1 MTIIY
6 NARIVDESADKKGAA
21 IIEGKKI
28 KRVFYG
34 TFKSAESVLKAA
46 NVGKTKNAAQTEI
59 AGKTKNAAGAGRNS
73 SLSKSSG
80 MTKIDAQGLV
90 LSPAFVDMHA
100 HFRYPGQTQKEDLD
114 SALNAAAAGG
124 FGTLVLMPNTNPVVS
139 SKDEALKVDQEAAER
154 KMSRVFQAVSLTKR
168 FDGATTV
175 HLEGLDKKTT
185 PVISEDGREVASSAV
200 MLDAMKIAAKKKIV
214 VSCHCEDPALA
225 ALAKTY
231 RTRALELMAK
241 YKIPAWG
248 AIDKKVLAAVPASA
262 LGQIVQNIK
271 EANSLLELA
280 EDAATERNILL
291 AQKAGCHIHL
301 CHVSTVKSVMAARRA
316 KAEEKNYKN
325 GFKIT
330 FEITPHHLA
339 LEGTA
344 VPKIFAF
351 VNPPLR
357 TANDRAALLAALKD
371 GTADCIATDH
381 APHTMEDKA
390 AGAPGFTGLET
401 AYAVCNS
408 VLCKKEKISAQ
419 KLMALM
425 SARPARILGLKKGLV
440 AAGYDADLVLLDPD
454 KKWRVDS
461 SRFYSKGKATPLDG
475 KTLAGRVVATF
486 VAGRKIF
493 G

>member
-6 NARIVDESADKKGAA
+6 NARIVDENTDKKGAV
-21 IIEGKKI
+21 IIDGKKI
-28 KRVFYG
+28 KRVIYG
-34 TFKSAESVLKAA
+34 AAKSADFCSIGA
-46 NVGKTKNAAQTEI
+46 KTIYA
-59 AGKTKNAAGAGRNS
+59 
-73 SLSKSSG
+73 
-80 MTKIDAQGLV
+80 IDAHGLV
-90 LSPAFVDMHA
+90 LAPAFIDMHA
-100 HFRYPGQTQKEDLD
+100 HFRYPGQTQKEDLN
-114 SALNAAAAGG
+114 SALKAAVHGG

-139 SKDEALKVDQEAAER
+139 SKEAALKIDTEAAAR
-154 KMSRVFQAVSLTKR
+154 KMSRVYQTVSITQN
-168 FDGATTV
+168 FDGTSTA
-175 HLEGLDKKTT
+175 HLAALDKKTT
-185 PVISEDGREVASSAV
+185 PVISEDGHDVLSAAV
-200 MLDAMKIAAKKKIV
+200 MLQGMKIAAKKKIV

-248 AIDKKVLAAVPASA
+248 AIDKKVLAAVPKAA
-262 LGQIVQNIK
+262 LLEIVQNIK

-280 EDAATERNILL
+280 EDAATERNILI

-301 CHVSTVKSVMAARRA
+301 CHVSTKKSVEAARRA

-344 VPKIFAF
+344 VPQIFAF

-357 TANDRAALLAALKD
+357 TSQDRAALLAALKD

-408 VLCKKEKISAQ
+408 VLCKQEKIPAQ

>member
-6 NARIVDESADKKGAA
+6 NARIVDQNTNKKGAV
-21 IIEGKKI
+21 IINGKKI
-28 KRVFYG
+28 ARVLFG
-34 TFKSAESVLKAA
+34 SFKSAESVL
-46 NVGKTKNAAQTEI
+46 T
-59 AGKTKNAAGAGRNS
+59 AAGLGK
-73 SLSKSSG
+73 KSG
-80 MTKIDAQGLV
+80 AAAIDARGLV
-90 LSPAFVDMHA
+90 VSPAFIDMHA

-114 SALNAAAAGG
+114 SALKAAAAGG
-124 FGTLVLMPNTNPVVS
+124 FGTLVLMPNTSPVVS
-139 SKDEALKVDQEAAER
+139 SKAEALKVDAKAAAR
-154 KMSRVFQAVSLTKR
+154 KMSRVFQTVSLTQN
-168 FDGATTV
+168 FDGITTA
-175 HLEGLDKKTT
+175 HLAALDKKTT

-248 AIDKKVLAAVPASA
+248 AIDKKVLAAVPKSA
-262 LGQIVQNIK
+262 LERIVQNIK

-301 CHVSTVKSVMAARRA
+301 CHVSTKKSVEAARRA

-381 APHTMEDKA
+381 APHTADDKA

-408 VLCKKEKISAQ
+408 VLCKGGLLSAQ

-475 KTLAGRVVATF
+475 KTLTGRVMGTI
-486 VAGRKIF
+486 VAGQRIF
-493 G
+493 GE

>member
-6 NARIVDESADKKGAA
+6 NARIVDENTDKKGAV
-21 IIEGKKI
+21 IIEGTKI

-46 NVGKTKNAAQTEI
+46 NVGKTKNAA
-59 AGKTKNAAGAGRNS
+59 ASRAARNS
-73 SLSKSSG
+73 SLASNS
-80 MTKIDAQGLV
+80 IDARGLV
-90 LSPAFVDMHA
+90 LSPAFIDMHA

-139 SKDEALKVDQEAAER
+139 SKAEALKVDAEAAER
-154 KMSRVFQAVSLTKR
+154 KMSRVFQTVSLTQN
-168 FDGATTV
+168 FDGVTTA
-175 HLEGLDKKTT
+175 HLAALDKKTT

-200 MLDAMKIAAKKKIV
+200 MLDAMKIAAKKKII
-214 VSCHCEDPALA
+214 VSCHCEDPTLA
-225 ALAKTY
+225 ALAKSY

-241 YKIPAWG
+241 HKIPAWG
-248 AIDKKVLAAVPASA
+248 AIDKKALAAVPKNA
-262 LGQIVQNIK
+262 LDQIVQNIK

-357 TANDRAALLAALKD
+357 TAQDRAALLAALKD

-408 VLCKKEKISAQ
+408 VLCKRGLLSEQ

-475 KTLAGRVVATF
+475 KTLAGRVDATF

-493 G
+493 GER

>member
-6 NARIVDESADKKGAA
+6 NARIVDQNTNKKGAV
-21 IIEGKKI
+21 IINGKKI
-28 KRVFYG
+28 ARVLFG
-34 TFKSAESVLKAA
+34 NFKNAHSVLAAAGLDKKAA
-46 NVGKTKNAAQTEI
+46 P
-59 AGKTKNAAGAGRNS
+59 S
-73 SLSKSSG
+73 SLAKNS
-80 MTKIDAQGLV
+80 IDARGLV
-90 LSPAFVDMHA
+90 LSPAFIDMHA

-114 SALNAAAAGG
+114 SALEAAVHGG

-139 SKDEALKVDQEAAER
+139 SKASALKIDAEAAAR
-154 KMSRVFQAVSLTKR
+154 KKSKVFQTVSITES
-168 FDGATTV
+168 FDGTSTA
-175 HLEGLDKKTT
+175 HLAALDKKTT

-248 AIDKKVLAAVPASA
+248 AIDKKVLAAVPKTA
-262 LGQIVQNIK
+262 LDKIVQNIK

-280 EDAATERNILL
+280 EDAATERNILI

-301 CHVSTVKSVMAARRA
+301 CHVSTKKSVEAARRA

-344 VPKIFAF
+344 VPQIFAF

-357 TANDRAALLAALKD
+357 TSQDRAALLAALKD
-371 GTADCIATDH
+371 GTCDCIATDH
-381 APHTMEDKA
+381 APHTADDKA

-401 AYAVCNS
+401 AYAVCNT
-408 VLCKKEKISAQ
+408 VLCKQEKLSEQ
-419 KLMALM
+419 KLSALM
-425 SARPARILGLKKGLV
+425 SAKPAEILGLKKGLV
-440 AAGYDADLVLLDPD
+440 KEGYDADLVLLDSD

-461 SRFYSKGKATPLDG
+461 TRFYSKGKATPLDG
-475 KTLAGRVVATF
+475 KSLQGRVMGTMLE
-486 VAGRKIF
+486 GKEIF
-493 G
+493 RYN

>member
-6 NARIVDESADKKGAA
+6 NARIVDQNTNKKGAV
-21 IIEGKKI
+21 IINGKKI
-28 KRVFYG
+28 ARVLFG
-34 TFKSAESVLKAA
+34 SFKSAQSVLA
-46 NVGKTKNAAQTEI
+46 
-59 AGKTKNAAGAGRNS
+59 AAGLA
-73 SLSKSSG
+73 KKSG
-80 MTKIDAQGLV
+80 MTEIDACGLV
-90 LSPAFVDMHA
+90 VSPAFIDMHA
-100 HFRYPGQTQKEDLD
+100 HFRYPGQEQKEDLD
-114 SALNAAAAGG
+114 SALEAAVHGG

-139 SKDEALKVDQEAAER
+139 SKEVALKIDAEAAAR
-154 KMSRVFQAVSLTKR
+154 KKSKVFQTVSITQN
-168 FDGATTV
+168 FDGVTTA
-175 HLEGLDKKTT
+175 HLAALDKKTT

-339 LEGTA
+339 LEGTT
-344 VPKIFAF
+344 VPQIFAF

-357 TANDRAALLAALKD
+357 TGQDRAALLAALKD
-371 GTADCIATDH
+371 GTCDCIATDH
-381 APHTMEDKA
+381 APHTASDKA

-401 AYAVCNS
+401 AYAVCNT
-408 VLCKKEKISAQ
+408 VLCKQEKLSEQ
-419 KLMALM
+419 KLSALM
-425 SARPARILGLKKGLV
+425 SAKPAEILGLKKGLV
-440 AAGYDADLVLLDPD
+440 KEGYDADLVLLDPD

-461 SRFYSKGKATPLDG
+461 SQFYSKGKATPLDG
-475 KTLAGRVVATF
+475 KILTGRVMGTMLE
-486 VAGRKIF
+486 GKEIF
-493 G
+493 CEGD

>member
-6 NARIVDESADKKGAA
+6 NARIVDESADKKGAV

-28 KRVFYG
+28 KRVIYG
-34 TFKSAESVLKAA
+34 TFKSAESVLA
-46 NVGKTKNAAQTEI
+46 
-59 AGKTKNAAGAGRNS
+59 AAGFAK
-73 SLSKSSG
+73 KSG
-80 MTKIDAQGLV
+80 AAAIDARGLV
-90 LSPAFVDMHA
+90 LAPAFIDMHA

-114 SALNAAAAGG
+114 SALKAAAAGG

-154 KMSRVFQAVSLTKR
+154 KMSRVFQSVSLTKR

-214 VSCHCEDPALA
+214 VSCHCEDPELA

-408 VLCKKEKISAQ
+408 VLCKQEKIPAQ

-475 KTLAGRVVATF
+475 KILAGRVVATF

>member
-6 NARIVDESADKKGAA
+6 NARIVDENTDKKGAV
-21 IIEGKKI
+21 IIDGKKI

-34 TFKSAESVLKAA
+34 TFKSAESVLTAA
-46 NVGKTKNAAQTEI
+46 NVGKTKIAA
-59 AGKTKNAAGAGRNS
+59 ASAARNS
-73 SLSKSSG
+73 
-80 MTKIDAQGLV
+80 IDVHGLV
-90 LSPAFVDMHA
+90 LAPAFIDMHA

-139 SKDEALKVDQEAAER
+139 SKAQALKVDAEAAER
-154 KMSRVFQAVSLTKR
+154 KMSRVFQTVSLTQN
-168 FDGATTV
+168 FDGVTTA

-200 MLDAMKIAAKKKIV
+200 MLEAMKIAAKKKII

-231 RTRALELMAK
+231 RTRALQLMAK
-241 YKIPAWG
+241 HKIPAWG
-248 AIDKKVLAAVPASA
+248 AIDKKALAAVPKKA
-262 LGQIVQNIK
+262 LDQIVQNIK

-357 TANDRAALLAALKD
+357 TANDRAALLAAPPTTLR
-371 GTADCIATDH
+371 TRWTTR
-381 APHTMEDKA
+381 P
-390 AGAPGFTGLET
+390 P
-401 AYAVCNS
+401 
-408 VLCKKEKISAQ
+408 
-419 KLMALM
+419 ALL
-425 SARPARILGLKKGLV
+425 ALPGLKLPTPF
-440 AAGYDADLVLLDPD
+440 ATAFFAS
-454 KKWRVDS
+454 KK
-461 SRFYSKGKATPLDG
+461 RFL
-475 KTLAGRVVATF
+475 
-486 VAGRKIF
+486 RKN
-493 G
+493 

>member
-6 NARIVDESADKKGAA
+6 NARIVDQKTNKNGAV
-21 IIEGKKI
+21 IINGKKI
-28 KRVFYG
+28 ARVLFG
-34 TFKSAESVLKAA
+34 NFKSADSVLA
-46 NVGKTKNAAQTEI
+46 
-59 AGKTKNAAGAGRNS
+59 AAGLGKKSVS
-73 SLSKSSG
+73 S
-80 MTKIDAQGLV
+80 IDARGLV
-90 LSPAFVDMHA
+90 LSPAFIDMHA
-100 HFRYPGQTQKEDLD
+100 HFRYPGQTQKEDLN
-114 SALNAAAAGG
+114 SALKAAVHGG

-139 SKDEALKVDQEAAER
+139 SKEAALKIDTEAAAR
-154 KMSRVFQAVSLTKR
+154 KMSRVYQTVSITQN
-168 FDGATTV
+168 FDGTSTA
-175 HLEGLDKKTT
+175 HLAALDKKTT
-185 PVISEDGREVASSAV
+185 PVISEDGHDVLSAAV
-200 MLDAMKIAAKKKIV
+200 MLQGMKIAAKKKIV

-248 AIDKKVLAAVPASA
+248 AIDKKVLAAVPKAA
-262 LGQIVQNIK
+262 LLEIVQNIK

-280 EDAATERNILL
+280 EDAATERNILI

-301 CHVSTVKSVMAARRA
+301 CHVSTKKSVEAARRA

-344 VPKIFAF
+344 VPQIFAF

-357 TANDRAALLAALKD
+357 TSQDRAALLAALKD

-408 VLCKKEKISAQ
+408 VLCKQEKIPAQ

>member
-6 NARIVDESADKKGAA
+6 NARIVDENADKKGAA

-34 TFKSAESVLKAA
+34 TFKSAESVLS
-46 NVGKTKNAAQTEI
+46 
-59 AGKTKNAAGAGRNS
+59 AAGFEKKTGAAE
-73 SLSKSSG
+73 
-80 MTKIDAQGLV
+80 IDARGLV
-90 LSPAFVDMHA
+90 LSPAFIDMHA
-100 HFRYPGQTQKEDLD
+100 HFRYPGQTQKEDLN
-114 SALNAAAAGG
+114 SALKAAVHGG

-139 SKDEALKVDQEAAER
+139 SKEAALKIDTEAAAR
-154 KMSRVFQAVSLTKR
+154 KMSRVYQTVSITQN
-168 FDGATTV
+168 FDGTSTA
-175 HLEGLDKKTT
+175 HLAALDKKTT
-185 PVISEDGREVASSAV
+185 PVISEDGHDVLSAAV
-200 MLDAMKIAAKKKIV
+200 MLQGMKIAAKKKIV

-248 AIDKKVLAAVPASA
+248 AIDKKVLAAVPKAA
-262 LGQIVQNIK
+262 LLEIVQNIK

-280 EDAATERNILL
+280 EDAATERNILI

-301 CHVSTVKSVMAARRA
+301 CHVSTKKSVEAARRA

-357 TANDRAALLAALKD
+357 TSQDRAALLAALKD

-408 VLCKKEKISAQ
+408 VLCKKEKIPAQ

-475 KTLAGRVVATF
+475 KILAGRVVATF

-493 G
+493 GER

>member
-6 NARIVDESADKKGAA
+6 NARIVDESADKKGAV
-21 IIEGKKI
+21 IIEGTKI
-28 KRVFYG
+28 KCVFYG
-34 TFKSAESVLKAA
+34 TFKSAESVLRAA

-73 SLSKSSG
+73 SLSKSSS
-80 MTKIDAQGLV
+80 MTEIDAHGLV
-90 LSPAFVDMHA
+90 LAPAFIDMHA

-114 SALNAAAAGG
+114 SALKAAAAGG

-139 SKDEALKVDQEAAER
+139 SKDEALKVDQEAAAR
-154 KMSRVFQAVSLTKR
+154 KKSKVFQTVSITAN
-168 FDGATTV
+168 FDGTSTA
-175 HLEGLDKKTT
+175 HLAALDKKTT
-185 PVISEDGREVASSAV
+185 PVISEDGHDVLSAAV
-200 MLDAMKIAAKKKIV
+200 MLEGMKIAAKKKII
-214 VSCHCEDPALA
+214 VSCHCEDPELA
-225 ALAKTY
+225 AAA
-231 RTRALELMAK
+231 RAFRKKALDLMAK
-241 YKIPAWG
+241 HKIPAWG
-248 AIDKKVLAAVPASA
+248 SVDKKVLAAVPKAA
-262 LGQIVQNIK
+262 LLEIVNNIK

-301 CHVSTVKSVMAARRA
+301 CHVSTVKSVTAARRA

-357 TANDRAALLAALKD
+357 TANDRAALLTALKD

-401 AYAVCNS
+401 AYAVCNT
-408 VLCKKEKISAQ
+408 VLCKQEKMNAQ

-425 SARPARILGLKKGLV
+425 STRPARILGLKKGLV
-440 AAGYDADLVLLDPD
+440 KEGYDADLVLLDPD

-461 SRFYSKGKATPLDG
+461 SQFYSKGKATPLDG
-475 KTLAGRVVATF
+475 KTLTGRVVATI
-486 VAGRKIF
+486 VAGQRI
-493 G
+493 GE

>member
-6 NARIVDESADKKGAA
+6 NARIVDENTDKKGAV
-21 IIEGKKI
+21 IIDGKKI
-28 KRVFYG
+28 KRVIYG
-34 TFKSAESVLKAA
+34 AAKSADFCSIGA
-46 NVGKTKNAAQTEI
+46 KTIYA
-59 AGKTKNAAGAGRNS
+59 
-73 SLSKSSG
+73 
-80 MTKIDAQGLV
+80 IDVRGLV
-90 LSPAFVDMHA
+90 LAPAFIDMHA

-139 SKDEALKVDQEAAER
+139 SKAQVLKVDAEAAER
-154 KMSRVFQAVSLTKR
+154 KMSRVFQTVSLTKN
-168 FDGATTV
+168 FDGVTTA
-175 HLEGLDKKTT
+175 HLDALDKKTT

-231 RTRALELMAK
+231 RTRALQLMAK

-248 AIDKKVLAAVPASA
+248 AIDKKVLAAVPKKA
-262 LGQIVQNIK
+262 LDKIVQNIK

-357 TANDRAALLAALKD
+357 TAQDRAAL
-371 GTADCIATDH
+371 
-381 APHTMEDKA
+381 
-390 AGAPGFTGLET
+390 FTRFR
-401 AYAVCNS
+401 S
-408 VLCKKEKISAQ
+408 IST
-419 KLMALM
+419 
-425 SARPARILGLKKGLV
+425 SPTI
-440 AAGYDADLVLLDPD
+440 
-454 KKWRVDS
+454 
-461 SRFYSKGKATPLDG
+461 
-475 KTLAGRVVATF
+475 
-486 VAGRKIF
+486 
-493 G
+493 

>member
-6 NARIVDESADKKGAA
+6 NARIVDESADKKGAV

-34 TFKSAESVLKAA
+34 IFKSAESVLKAA

-59 AGKTKNAAGAGRNS
+59 GGKAKNAAASRAARNS
-73 SLSKSSG
+73 SLASNS
-80 MTKIDAQGLV
+80 IDARGLV
-90 LSPAFVDMHA
+90 LAPAFIDMHA

-154 KMSRVFQAVSLTKR
+154 KMSRVFQSVSLTKR

-214 VSCHCEDPALA
+214 VSCHCEDPELA
-225 ALAKTY
+225 AAA
-231 RTRALELMAK
+231 RAFRKKALDLMAK
-241 YKIPAWG
+241 HKIPAWG
-248 AIDKKVLAAVPASA
+248 SVDKKVLAAVPKAA
-262 LGQIVQNIK
+262 LLEIVNNIK

-280 EDAATERNILL
+280 EDAATERNILI

-339 LEGTA
+339 LEGTT
-344 VPKIFAF
+344 VPQIFAF

-357 TANDRAALLAALKD
+357 TAQDRAALLAALKD
-371 GTADCIATDH
+371 GTCDCIATDH

-401 AYAVCNS
+401 AYAVCNT
-408 VLCKKEKISAQ
+408 VLCKQEKMNAQ

-425 SARPARILGLKKGLV
+425 SARPARLLGLKKGLV
-440 AAGYDADLVLLDPD
+440 KEGYDADLVLLDPD

-475 KTLAGRVVATF
+475 KTLTGRVVATI
-486 VAGRKIF
+486 VAGQRI
-493 G
+493 GE

>member
-6 NARIVDESADKKGAA
+6 NARIVDENTDKKGAV
-21 IIEGKKI
+21 IIDGKKI

-34 TFKSAESVLKAA
+34 TFKSVESVLQAA
-46 NVGKTKNAAQTEI
+46 NVGKTKIAA
-59 AGKTKNAAGAGRNS
+59 ASAARNS
-73 SLSKSSG
+73 
-80 MTKIDAQGLV
+80 IDAHGLV
-90 LSPAFVDMHA
+90 LAPAFIDMHA

-139 SKDEALKVDQEAAER
+139 SKAQALKVDAEAAER
-154 KMSRVFQAVSLTKR
+154 KMSRVFQTVSLTQN
-168 FDGATTV
+168 FDGVTTA
-175 HLEGLDKKTT
+175 HLAALDKKTT

-200 MLDAMKIAAKKKIV
+200 MLEAMKIAAKKKII
-214 VSCHCEDPALA
+214 VSCHCEDPTLA

-241 YKIPAWG
+241 HKIPAWG
-248 AIDKKVLAAVPASA
+248 AIDKKALAAVPKSA
-262 LGQIVQNIK
+262 LEQIVQNIK
-271 EANSLLELA
+271 EANSLLEFA

-381 APHTMEDKA
+381 APHTADDKA

-408 VLCKKEKISAQ
+408 VLCKQEKISVQ

-440 AAGYDADLVLLDPD
+440 AVGYDADLVLLDPE

-461 SRFYSKGKATPLDG
+461 SQFYSKGKATPLDG
-475 KTLAGRVVATF
+475 KTLTGRVVATI
-486 VAGRKIF
+486 VAGQRIF
-493 G
+493 GE